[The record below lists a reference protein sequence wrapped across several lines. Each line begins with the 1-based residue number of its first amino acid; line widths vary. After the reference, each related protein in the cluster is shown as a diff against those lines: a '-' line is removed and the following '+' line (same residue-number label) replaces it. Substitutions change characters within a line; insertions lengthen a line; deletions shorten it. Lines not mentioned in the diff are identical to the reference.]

1 MHKMIHLIW
10 QKDNNA
16 PLTTA
21 GEEVVSIKGVR
32 TRLIDTYDSIYFTP
46 QRPVD
51 HDRAPKEVAK
61 QLIVYVY
68 VRYFP
73 IQRRSEYHTE
83 RLTYNMSLAELTSLE
98 EVLRQMMEDGRVD
111 SEVVETLWLVYC
123 YPPLPC
129 LPWLT

>member
-16 PLTTA
+16 PPTTT
-21 GEEVVSIKGVR
+21 GEEVVSTKGVR

-51 HDRAPKEVAK
+51 HHRAPKEVAK

-68 VRYFP
+68 AAFHAQ
-73 IQRRSEYHTE
+73 QRTYCHVG
-83 RLTYNMSLAELTSLE
+83 RLTYSMSLAELTSLE
-98 EVLRQMMEDGRVD
+98 EVLRQMMEEGRVD
-111 SEVVETLWLVYC
+111 SEVVETLWLVC
-123 YPPLPC
+123 CRPPLPH
-129 LPWLT
+129 LLGNG